1 MKNSNLLFVAIL
13 SLGLFQSVN
22 AQDNNDINLANHQ
35 LNINVPEIAIL
46 DIYDSNTGFEA
57 GPIEF
62 NMADATEAGVN
73 SEAGSYQF
81 SAIDYQGLYINYT
94 SVVGKVG
101 SGFDTT
107 RQIDVQFEPGSTFPS
122 NLDLRISPQ
131 APVITANG
139 GTVSSA
145 GAVTAPGIVLG
156 TTTPAGTDALL
167 VNSIESVYTGNEA
180 WGVKLA
186 YTLEQNGNFAG
197 YEAGL
202 YQATL
207 RYTLSDF

>member
-1 MKNSNLLFVAIL
+1 MKNSNVLFVAIL

-22 AQDNNDINLANHQ
+22 AQDNNDINIATHQ
-35 LNINVPEIAIL
+35 LNVNVPEIAII

-57 GPIEF
+57 GPIDF
-62 NMADATEAGVN
+62 NMAEATEQGVN
-73 SEAGSYQF
+73 SEAGLYNF
-81 SAIDYQGLYINYT
+81 SAIDYQGLFINYT
-94 SVVGKVG
+94 SVVGQVG
-101 SGFDTT
+101 SGFDTS

-122 NLDLRISPQ
+122 NLDLRITPE
-131 APVITANG
+131 APIITANG

-145 GAVTAPGIVLG
+145 GAITAGGVALG
-156 TTTPAGTDALL
+156 TTTPAGIDALL
-167 VNSIESVYTGNEA
+167 VNSIESVYTGNDS

-197 YEAGL
+197 YQANL